1 MTDNIK
7 KIIVGLVLV
16 GALGGGA
23 FLYLGQR
30 PITYEEYVAVIRAY
44 NDQVV
49 YILSNC
55 ATDTR
60 CIVVNNQARVNMGK
74 ASSKKD
80 IVKKLN
86 EWVGKGNAAYI
97 R

>member
-7 KIIVGLVLV
+7 KIIAGLVLV
-16 GALGGGA
+16 GTLGGGA

-30 PITYEEYVAVIRAY
+30 PISYEEYVAVIRAY
-44 NDQVV
+44 NNQVV
-49 YILSNC
+49 YILNNC

-60 CIVVNNQARVNMGK
+60 CVVINNQPRVNMEK
-74 ASSKKD
+74 AESKKD

-86 EWVGKGNAAYI
+86 GWISKGNAAYVK
-97 R
+97 